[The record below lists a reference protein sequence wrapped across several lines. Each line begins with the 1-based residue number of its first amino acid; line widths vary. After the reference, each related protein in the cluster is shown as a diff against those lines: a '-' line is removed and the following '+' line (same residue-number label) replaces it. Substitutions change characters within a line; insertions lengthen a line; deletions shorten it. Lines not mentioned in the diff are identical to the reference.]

1 MDNKVLVKNIDGK
14 LYVEIPSEYK
24 KPYWADFFYKEKYK
38 EQEDGSLIFPCRNCN
53 VTITKPIL
61 QQTSMG
67 MIQTSQTFVENWVYF
82 DVPQISALVSEGNNL
97 LDTWTEE
104 QLGLELKE
112 KIEEIKDE
120 TKETEIKS
128 GEENVS

>member
-1 MDNKVLVKNIDGK
+1 MGVIVEKIDEKLFVKIS
-14 LYVEIPSEYK
+14 PEYK
-24 KPYWADFFYKEKYK
+24 KPYWADTYYKEKYK
-38 EQEDGSLIFPCRNCN
+38 ELEDGSLLFPCRDCK
-53 VTITKPIL
+53 VTITKPIM

-67 MIQTSQTFVENWVYF
+67 MMQTSQSYIENWVYF

-112 KIEEIKDE
+112 EITDE